1 MGFHALSRLEATRTA
16 RAQSR
21 LDTASAWALGA
32 ALSGAALAVG
42 TVYTSTLCVVSL
54 ALAIAAVLAWWNAEP
69 ASIRQPAA
77 VLVMTSAVLTA
88 YTVLQCVPLPISW
101 LRVLA
106 PHNAD
111 VWSRALAPLHEAG
124 PSWAPLSLDPAATR
138 VEVLKG
144 VAYGVAFV
152 TALRVARRR
161 AGVGFLGGVLVV
173 TGLVLALAAIL
184 HPAFGA
190 HKLYGLV
197 ETRQDFGRHL
207 APFLNPNNLASY
219 INIAFCLTFAAAL
232 APEPRVPRPI
242 VGAAVVLL
250 AATQIWVASRGG
262 VATMFLGATLVVV
275 IMRAGRT
282 HRRRSLAI
290 ASLVVGVA
298 IAAGAFMIVLGGSE
312 DASSELIDTNTSKL
326 ELFTETMRMWPAYP
340 LFGVG
345 RGAFESAF
353 PAFRTSTGYATFAY
367 PENVVAQWILEWG
380 APLGVIGLLAVA
392 YGLRPNAVL
401 ARSTN
406 AAGAWAAIVT
416 VAVQNLV
423 DLGSEVAGLAL
434 ATVACGALVVGGSAG
449 RAPRWSVER
458 WARAPRAVAA
468 ICAACTVAAVTF
480 AALGI
485 GHELDDDRRTLERA
499 GTDSNV
505 SLAEIRSLARSAM
518 LRHPAEPYLPF
529 VVALRAAQARDRDTL
544 DWIGATFER
553 AKVYGPAHLLLARY
567 IGERS
572 PSQAR
577 LEYRLAMEQAPEF
590 QASAGTE
597 SMRWIGGYYDA
608 LEVVPDGKLG
618 LNMLEGL
625 AQTLQWRLPAT
636 SVRLDEETSRRDPS
650 APGPA
655 RRAAAALV
663 SDVETEGA
671 PWCEG
676 AARADCIRRALDASN
691 RAIALAPNT
700 CAGYGFRA
708 RAQLAAGNHVLA
720 VRELMEASDR
730 VTDRIECLRE
740 LAVLATRAHDDAHAS
755 EALARIANAGC
766 SHDAECADNLAWAAS
781 LEEQRGNPQHA
792 RLLYK
797 QAYERAPDQDSL
809 LEAVAR
815 LAATGGLHAEAA
827 DDYEQLMHRHPNEAR
842 FRTAADAERQAALRS
857 VLRL

>member
-1 MGFHALSRLEATRTA
+1 MGANAVSRAKATRGTDV
-16 RAQSR
+16 QSR
-21 LDTASAWALGA
+21 FDTASAWALGA

-42 TVYTSTLCVVSL
+42 TVYTSTLCIVSL
-54 ALAIAAVLAWWNAEP
+54 ALAASAVLAWWKAEP
-69 ASIRQPAA
+69 ASMRQPATL
-77 VLVMTSAVLTA
+77 LVMTCAALTA
-88 YTVLQCVPLPISW
+88 YTVLQCVPLPIAW

-124 PSWAPLSLDPAATR
+124 PSWAPLSLDPTATR
-138 VEVLKG
+138 VEALKG

-152 TALRVARRR
+152 TALRIARRR
-161 AGVGFLGGVLVV
+161 AGVGFLAGVLVV
-173 TGLVLALAAIL
+173 TGLVLAVAALL

-197 ETRQDFGRHL
+197 ESHQDFGRHL

-219 INIAFCLTFAAAL
+219 INIAFCLALAAAL

-250 AATQIWVASRGG
+250 AATQIWIASRGG
-262 VATMFLGATLVVV
+262 VATMFLGAALVIV

-282 HRRRSLAI
+282 QARRSLAT
-290 ASLVVGVA
+290 ASLVAGVA
-298 IAAGAFMIVLGGSE
+298 LAAGACMIVLGGSE
-312 DASSELIDTNTSKL
+312 DAASELNDTDASKL
-326 ELFTETMRMWPAYP
+326 ALFAEAMRMWPAYP

-353 PAFRTSTGYATFAY
+353 PAFRTFSGFVTVAY

-380 APLGVIGLLAVA
+380 APLGALGLVALA

-406 AAGAWAAIVT
+406 AAGAWAAIAT

-449 RAPRWSVER
+449 RAPRWTVER
-458 WARAPRAVAA
+458 WARAPRMVAA
-468 ICAACTVAAVTF
+468 ICAGCTVAAVAF
-480 AALGI
+480 AATGI

-499 GTDSNV
+499 AEDSNV
-505 SLAEIRSLARSAM
+505 GSAQIRALARAAM

-529 VVALRAAQARDRDTL
+529 AVAVRAVQAGDGDAL

-553 AKVYGPAHLLLARY
+553 AKVYSPAHLLLARY
-567 IGERS
+567 IARRA

-577 LEYRLAMEQAPEF
+577 LEYRLALEQAPET
-590 QASAGTE
+590 QRPAVMEAI
-597 SMRWIGGYYDA
+597 RWIGGYDDA
-608 LEVVPDGKLG
+608 LEVVPEGKRG
-618 LNMLEGL
+618 VSTLELL
-625 AQTLQWRLPAT
+625 ANWVQLRLPAT
-636 SVRLDEETSRRDPS
+636 SAELDQEALRRDPN

-655 RRAAAALV
+655 LRAATGLV
-663 SDVETEGA
+663 ADAETDGA

-676 AARADCIRRALDASN
+676 AARVECVRNALAASN

-700 CAGYGFRA
+700 CAPYALHA
-708 RAQLAAGNHVLA
+708 RAQLAAGNQVVA
-720 VRELMEASDR
+720 VSELLEASDR
-730 VTDRIECLRE
+730 VTDRVECLRE
-740 LAVLATRAHDDAHAS
+740 LAVLAIRAHDDTRAN
-755 EALARIANAGC
+755 EAVGRIVNAGC
-766 SHDAECADNLAWAAS
+766 SQDSECADNLAWAARM
-781 LEEQRGNPQHA
+781 EEQRGNHQHA

-797 QAYERAPDQDSL
+797 QAYERTPDQDSL
-809 LEAVAR
+809 LEAMAR
-815 LAATGGLHAEAA
+815 LAAAGGLHAEAA
-827 DDYEQLMHRHPNEAR
+827 EDYARLSSHHPGDPGLR
-842 FRTAADAERQAALRS
+842 KAADRERDAALRS
-857 VLRL
+857 VLQL